1 MGRMLDQ
8 LGVPA
13 DARQLADLDAPL
25 TDGCALPAPQGVFP
39 RYVESA
45 A

>member
-1 MGRMLDQ
+1 MLDQ
-8 LGVPA
+8 LGVPEG
-13 DARQLADLDAPL
+13 ARDMAALSTPIM
-25 TDGCALPAPQGVFP
+25 DGAVLPAPHGVFP